1 MRTRTA
7 CLIAALCLAAA
18 PVLAQRPTNTYVIE
32 AGGSL
37 PADLAQ
43 RVAGAGGT
51 LLRSHAGSGLAIAR
65 SDNAGFA
72 GQLEGNGLKVTQDY
86 EIQFV
91 PAGPDPQIA
100 PLALGG
106 EVSGANHLT
115 ALPPQG
121 AFFFGCQWNMRQI
134 DAPAAW
140 NAGLLGDG
148 VKIGYLDSGIDPF
161 HIDLQ
166 DKVDLTLSASALV
179 SSPCGAFDVDTIF
192 DLNFHGTFGAGI
204 IASNNIGTAG
214 VAPNAEIVAVKV
226 LNCGGG
232 GTFGELFT
240 GITYAADAGVD
251 IINLSLGALFPR
263 DLPGA
268 GRLIGAINK
277 AVNYANGK
285 GIPVFAAAGNE
296 GVGLD
301 HAVNFISVPAESGA
315 AISVYATDQDDALAS
330 YSNFGKS
337 ATWIG
342 GPGGGDVPNTSAP
355 LPGCPVNNVFESL
368 VIAPC
373 SSFVCGA
380 NNLYVLANGTSFAT
394 PAVAGVAALVEG
406 KHGGALNA
414 GQMKTLL
421 QQTADDL
428 GATGVDELYSHGR
441 VNAGNAVE

>member
-1 MRTRTA
+1 MRTRTT
-7 CLIAALCLAAA
+7 CLIAVLCLAAMPA
-18 PVLAQRPTNTYVIE
+18 LAQKPTNTYVIE
-32 AGGSL
+32 AGGNL

-43 RVAGAGGT
+43 RVADAGGT
-51 LLRSHAGSGLAIAR
+51 LLRAHAGAGLALAR
-65 SDNAGFA
+65 SDDGGFA
-72 GQLEGNGLKVTQDY
+72 GRLDGNGLKVTQDY

-91 PAGPDPQIA
+91 PAGPDPQFA
-100 PLALGG
+100 PVALG
-106 EVSGANHLT
+106 EVAGADHLT
-115 ALPPQG
+115 LLPPQG

-140 NAGLLGDG
+140 AAGHFGDG
-148 VKIGYLDSGIDPF
+148 VKVGYLDSGIDPF
-161 HIDLQ
+161 HIDLE
-166 DKVDLTLSASALV
+166 DKVDLALSASALV
-179 SSPCGAFDVDTIF
+179 SSPCGVFDVTTIF

-214 VAPNAEIVAVKV
+214 VAPNADIVAVKV
-226 LNCGGG
+226 LNCGGS

-251 IINLSLGALFPR
+251 VINMSLGTVFPR
-263 DLPGA
+263 SIPGI
-268 GRLIGAINK
+268 GRLVGAINK

-296 GVGLD
+296 AIGLD
-301 HAVNFISVPAESGA
+301 HARDLISVPAESGA
-315 AISVYATDQDDALAS
+315 AISVYATDQADVLAS
-330 YSNFGKS
+330 YSNFGRS

-380 NNLYVLANGTSFAT
+380 TNLYTLSNGTSFAT
-394 PAVAGVAALVEG
+394 PAVTGVAALVEG
-406 KHGGALNA
+406 ANGGAFNA
-414 GQMKTLL
+414 GQMKAHLK
-421 QQTADDL
+421 QTADDL
-428 GATGVDELYSHGR
+428 GANGVDELYSHGR
-441 VNAGNAVE
+441 VNAGAAVE